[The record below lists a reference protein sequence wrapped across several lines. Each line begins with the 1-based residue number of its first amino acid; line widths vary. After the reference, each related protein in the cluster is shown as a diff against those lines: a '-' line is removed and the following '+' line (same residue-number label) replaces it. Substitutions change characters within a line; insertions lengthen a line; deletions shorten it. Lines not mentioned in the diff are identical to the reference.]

1 MIKETRLLLLS
12 IFLTMVFP
20 VVFLTNCCENT
31 TDELNIIADHVAK
44 DSVNTVCVLDGFGTC
59 RKMEID
65 DYLAG
70 VLLCEMP
77 TSFSEE
83 ALKAQA
89 IVARTYTFKR
99 MGKAIKHENCDVCM
113 NSNCCQGF
121 REEAEFLNNGGN
133 VSALNKVR
141 SAIQETD
148 NIVLTYHGDLIDAT
162 YFSCSGGMTEDAVAV
177 WGKNVPYLQ
186 ATESQGEEIAPHF
199 ADETRYSVEEFARRL
214 SIASNKEPIDW
225 VESVTLTAGGGVD
238 EIVICGSRFM
248 GKELREILNLR
259 STAFTISYSD
269 NLFVIKTKGYGHRV
283 GMSQYGAEAMAL
295 SGSTYDEILR
305 HYYAG
310 VELIQ
315 YAPSVD
321 KN

>member
-1 MIKETRLLLLS
+1 MNKDVKLLLVS
-12 IFLTMVFP
+12 IFLTMIFP
-20 VVFLTNCCENT
+20 AILLAKWRDNT
-31 TDELNIIADHVAK
+31 ADETKIITDYAMK
-44 DSVNTVCVLDGFGTC
+44 DSMNTVCVMDAFGAC
-59 RKMEID
+59 REMKMD

-89 IVARTYTFKR
+89 IVARTYTIR
-99 MGKAIKHENCDVCM
+99 RIESPSKHENCHVCT

-121 REEAEFLNNGGN
+121 REEAEFLNNGGS
-133 VSALNKVR
+133 VSAINKVR

-148 NIVLTYHGDLIDAT
+148 NIVLTYHGNLIDAT
-162 YFSCSGGMTEDAVAV
+162 YFSCSGGMTEEAVVV
-177 WGKNVPYLQ
+177 WGKDVPYLQ
-186 ATESQGEEIAPHF
+186 ATESPGEEIAPHF

-214 SIASNKEPIDW
+214 ALSTNKDPIDW

-259 STAFTISYSD
+259 STAFTISYA
-269 NLFVIKTKGYGHRV
+269 NNVFVIDTKGYGHRV

-295 SGSTYDEILR
+295 IGATYEEILR

-315 YAPSVD
+315 YVPNID